1 MKKMLIK
8 NMCDIIIKKYR
19 TSATS
24 KKGSCEMIKLDTG
37 DTAIKQKVESNN
49 KYMKIIHDKQ
59 EEYIQL
65 TKTQP
70 QACIDLRKEIDKME
84 KKLRASYG
92 FSENEDLNRF
102 PTFNFEEKKI
112 DNQLD

>member
-8 NMCDIIIKKYR
+8 NVCDIIIKNYR

-24 KKGSCEMIKLDTG
+24 KKGNRENIELDTG
-37 DTAIKQKVESNN
+37 DTAIKQKVESND
-49 KYMKIIHDKQ
+49 KYMKIIHEKQ

-65 TKTQP
+65 TKTQS
-70 QACIDLRKEIDKME
+70 QACIDLRKEIDEME

-92 FSENEDLNRF
+92 FSENEDLTRF
-102 PTFNFEEKKI
+102 PTFTFKEEQI

>member
-1 MKKMLIK
+1 MKKILIK
-8 NMCDIIIKKYR
+8 NVCNVIIKKYR

-24 KKGSCEMIKLDTG
+24 KKGNCENIELDTG
-37 DTAIKQKVESNN
+37 DTAIKQKVESND
-49 KYMKIIHDKQ
+49 KYMKLIHDKQ
-59 EEYIQL
+59 KEYIEL
-65 TKTQP
+65 TKTQS

-92 FSENEDLNRF
+92 FSENEDLTRF
-102 PTFNFEEKKI
+102 PTFAFKEEKI